1 MEITYSA
8 NMSQLDRPLKI
19 AAKARVTDLEPIRI
33 RLQPS
38 LFRRDLGQ
46 HRHWTG
52 LSWTVDCGD
61 VAEAV
66 GMREALQAFFVVL
79 VQTGPAETKALLQR
93 AAAAV

>member
-8 NMSQLDRPLKI
+8 NMTQLDRPLKI

-38 LFRRDLGQ
+38 LFRRDLRQ

-52 LSWTVDCGD
+52 LSWTIDCGD
-61 VAEAV
+61 VSEAV
-66 GMREALQAFFVVL
+66 GMREALQAFFVRL
-79 VQTGPAETKALLQR
+79 VQSGPVETKARLER
-93 AAAAV
+93 VAEAI